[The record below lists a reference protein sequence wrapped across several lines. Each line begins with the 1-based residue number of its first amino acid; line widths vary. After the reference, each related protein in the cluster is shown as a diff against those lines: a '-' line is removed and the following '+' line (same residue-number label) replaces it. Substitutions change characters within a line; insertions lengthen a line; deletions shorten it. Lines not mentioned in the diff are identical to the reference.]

1 MALRLTR
8 SVDSILYGG
17 YYLDPKNLEGSYE
30 HRIWVRRV
38 RDHRKYQD
46 ALVNV
51 KSRLGVT
58 EHLISVGGD
67 GINLGSG
74 ININIV
80 GIQKFELDG
89 TPYCEHCNRGDGLHD
104 RVVPQA
110 RLAIYAPIKYEIVR
124 HDARKKT

>member
-46 ALVNV
+46 ELVNV

-80 GIQKFELDG
+80 GIQKFELEG
-89 TPYCEHCNRGDGLHD
+89 TPYCANT
-104 RVVPQA
+104 
-110 RLAIYAPIKYEIVR
+110 AIEVTVCMIELCLKQGWRYMRPSSTKL
-124 HDARKKT
+124 